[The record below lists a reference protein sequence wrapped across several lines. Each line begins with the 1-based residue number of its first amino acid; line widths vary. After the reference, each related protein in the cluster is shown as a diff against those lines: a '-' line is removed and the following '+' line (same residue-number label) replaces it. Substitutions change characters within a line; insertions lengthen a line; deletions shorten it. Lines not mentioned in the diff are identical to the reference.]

1 MLYIMCC
8 RSNVNSAFRTIHKC
22 TKHFKDIPGCFDV
35 ATEIKKQIEDFKPFI
50 PLIQGLRN
58 QGMRNRHWEQVCIHV
73 YVYMYVSS
81 VCVCMCVYI
90 YVCVCMYVRMYVCMY
105 VCMQVHTYIHMSC
118 TFLCLRICIYVYVYF
133 HVYTCLCIFCI
144 FTYVIYM

>member
-1 MLYIMCC
+1 MCC

-73 YVYMYVSS
+73 YAYMHVSS
-81 VCVCMCVYI
+81 VCVCV
-90 YVCVCMYVRMYVCMY
+90 
-105 VCMQVHTYIHMSC
+105 
-118 TFLCLRICIYVYVYF
+118 RICMCLYVLLRSHFKRRTGALLYQPNVT
-133 HVYTCLCIFCI
+133 VCLARGNHSISSF
-144 FTYVIYM
+144 FPSRAPVSTGT